1 MTSPPYHIKPSVRV
15 FSLHEHQVVTLPR
28 KSSEMVLSFFPRSA
42 GCPTESS
49 ITRSINNIQPS
60 SAGMLQASPKRTR
73 VNKRKSATA
82 SRTHYE
88 CSSAFPRHSIYTCRA
103 SEAVASTPA
112 YPHCCLTSSL
122 QESGGINCTSEMRV
136 VIWGIDD
143 GSDTTKNRGVVR
155 KQIAMWRTSTGPTV
169 RLVSHGVLGSL
180 PHPPLR
186 ANSR

>member
-28 KSSEMVLSFFPRSA
+28 KSSGMVLSFFPRSA

-60 SAGMLQASPKRTR
+60 SVGMLQASPKRTR
-73 VNKRKSATA
+73 VNKRK
-82 SRTHYE
+82 
-88 CSSAFPRHSIYTCRA
+88 TCNGVSHTLR
-103 SEAVASTPA
+103 VQWRVSTPFNIHLPSERSCGLDA
-112 YPHCCLTSSL
+112 CLSAL
-122 QESGGINCTSEMRV
+122 LPYVEPAGVRRDQLYERNEGCY
-136 VIWGIDD
+136 WGIDD